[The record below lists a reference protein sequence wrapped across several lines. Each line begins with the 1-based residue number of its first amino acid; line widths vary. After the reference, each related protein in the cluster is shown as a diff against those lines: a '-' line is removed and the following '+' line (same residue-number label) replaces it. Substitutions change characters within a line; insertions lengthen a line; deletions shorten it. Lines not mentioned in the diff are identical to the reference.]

1 MIRILGML
9 MISVFSCISL
19 MAQNPKVEI
28 LREAY
33 AQKDWKAF
41 VDNFPQ
47 TFVEFVD
54 LYGCDLDKGPK
65 PLYEGNKTHIFFIFS
80 DDRIREKQYLEWLLK
95 LTEGYMWEADAVN
108 WLGYNIGLMIDSY
121 PELISDFM
129 KDKPDDLVKD
139 FFKSAIANP
148 HPVPDNTGYYTS
160 LLEKI
165 KLYEELSPRIVLLMM
180 VAHSG
185 WQSRQSPQHYLLVT
199 GQNRTF

>member
-65 PLYEGNKTHIFFIFS
+65 PLYEGNMTHIFFIFS

-139 FFKSAIANP
+139 FIKSAIANP

-180 VAHSG
+180 VAHSE
-185 WQSRQSPQHYLLVT
+185 LVDEWVE
-199 GQNRTF
+199 

>member
-1 MIRILGML
+1 MARILVL
-9 MISVFSCISL
+9 SLISVFSCISL

-65 PLYEGNKTHIFFIFS
+65 PLYEGNMTHIFFIFS

-108 WLGYNIGLMIDSY
+108 WLGYNIELMIDSY

-139 FFKSAIANP
+139 FFKSAIASP

-180 VAHSG
+180 VAHSE
-185 WQSRQSPQHYLLVT
+185 LVDEWVE
-199 GQNRTF
+199 

>member
-1 MIRILGML
+1 MARILVL
-9 MISVFSCISL
+9 FLISVFSCISL
-19 MAQNPKVEI
+19 MAQNPQVEI

-65 PLYEGNKTHIFFIFS
+65 PLYEGNMTHIFFIFS

-139 FFKSAIANP
+139 FFKCAIANP

-180 VAHSG
+180 VAHSE
-185 WQSRQSPQHYLLVT
+185 LVDEWVE
-199 GQNRTF
+199 

>member
-1 MIRILGML
+1 MARILVL
-9 MISVFSCISL
+9 FLISVFSCISL

-65 PLYEGNKTHIFFIFS
+65 PLYEGNMTHIFFIFS

-180 VAHSG
+180 VVHSE
-185 WQSRQSPQHYLLVT
+185 LVDEWVE
-199 GQNRTF
+199 

>member
-9 MISVFSCISL
+9 MISVFSCISM

-65 PLYEGNKTHIFFIFS
+65 PLYEGNMTHIFFIFS

-108 WLGYNIGLMIDSY
+108 WLGRNIGLMIDGY

-180 VAHSG
+180 VAHSE
-185 WQSRQSPQHYLLVT
+185 LVDEWVE
-199 GQNRTF
+199 

>member
-1 MIRILGML
+1 MARILVL
-9 MISVFSCISL
+9 FLISVFSCISL

-65 PLYEGNKTHIFFIFS
+65 PLYEGNMTHIFFIFS
-80 DDRIREKQYLEWLLK
+80 DDRIRGKQYLEWLLK

-180 VAHSG
+180 VAHSE
-185 WQSRQSPQHYLLVT
+185 LVDEWVE
-199 GQNRTF
+199 

>member
-1 MIRILGML
+1 MARILVL
-9 MISVFSCISL
+9 FLISVFSCISL

-108 WLGYNIGLMIDSY
+108 WLGYNIELMIDSY

-180 VAHSG
+180 VAHSE
-185 WQSRQSPQHYLLVT
+185 LVDEWVE
-199 GQNRTF
+199 

>member
-1 MIRILGML
+1 MARILVL
-9 MISVFSCISL
+9 FLFSVFSCISL

-41 VDNFPQ
+41 VDDFPQ

-65 PLYEGNKTHIFFIFS
+65 PLYEGNMTHIFFIFS

-95 LTEGYMWEADAVN
+95 LTEGYIWEADAVN

-139 FFKSAIANP
+139 FFKSSIANP

-180 VAHSG
+180 VAHSE
-185 WQSRQSPQHYLLVT
+185 LVDEWVE
-199 GQNRTF
+199 

>member
-1 MIRILGML
+1 MARILVL
-9 MISVFSCISL
+9 FLISVFSCISL

-65 PLYEGNKTHIFFIFS
+65 PLYEGNMTHIFFIFS

-180 VAHSG
+180 VAHSE
-185 WQSRQSPQHYLLVT
+185 LVDEWVE
-199 GQNRTF
+199 

>member
-1 MIRILGML
+1 MARILVL
-9 MISVFSCISL
+9 FLISVFSCISL

-65 PLYEGNKTHIFFIFS
+65 PLYEGNITDIFFICS

-108 WLGYNIGLMIDSY
+108 WLGYNIELMIDSY

-180 VAHSG
+180 VAHSELEDE
-185 WQSRQSPQHYLLVT
+185 WVE
-199 GQNRTF
+199 

>member
-1 MIRILGML
+1 MARILVL
-9 MISVFSCISL
+9 FLISVFSCISL

-33 AQKDWKAF
+33 AQKDWKVF

-65 PLYEGNKTHIFFIFS
+65 PLYEGNMTHIFFIFS

-180 VAHSG
+180 VAHSE
-185 WQSRQSPQHYLLVT
+185 LVDEWVE
-199 GQNRTF
+199 

>member
-33 AQKDWKAF
+33 AQEDWKAF

-65 PLYEGNKTHIFFIFS
+65 PLYEGNMTHIFFIFS

-180 VAHSG
+180 VAHSE
-185 WQSRQSPQHYLLVT
+185 LVAEWIE
-199 GQNRTF
+199 

>member
-1 MIRILGML
+1 MARILVL
-9 MISVFSCISL
+9 FLISVFSCISL

-65 PLYEGNKTHIFFIFS
+65 PLYEGNMTHIFFIFS

-160 LLEKI
+160 LLEII

-180 VAHSG
+180 VAHSE
-185 WQSRQSPQHYLLVT
+185 LVDEWVE
-199 GQNRTF
+199 

>member
-1 MIRILGML
+1 MARILVL
-9 MISVFSCISL
+9 FLISVFSCISL

-65 PLYEGNKTHIFFIFS
+65 PLYEGNMTHIFFIFS

-108 WLGYNIGLMIDSY
+108 WLSYNIGLMIDSY

-180 VAHSG
+180 VAHSE
-185 WQSRQSPQHYLLVT
+185 LVDEWVE
-199 GQNRTF
+199 

>member
-65 PLYEGNKTHIFFIFS
+65 PLYEGNMTHIFFIFS

-180 VAHSG
+180 VAHSE
-185 WQSRQSPQHYLLVT
+185 LVDEWVE
-199 GQNRTF
+199 

>member
-1 MIRILGML
+1 MARILVL
-9 MISVFSCISL
+9 FLISVFSCISL

-65 PLYEGNKTHIFFIFS
+65 PLYEGNMTHIFFIFS
-80 DDRIREKQYLEWLLK
+80 DDRIRGKQYLEWLLK

-108 WLGYNIGLMIDSY
+108 WLGYNIELMIDSY

-180 VAHSG
+180 VAHSE
-185 WQSRQSPQHYLLVT
+185 LVDEWVE
-199 GQNRTF
+199 

>member
-1 MIRILGML
+1 ML

-65 PLYEGNKTHIFFIFS
+65 PLYEGNMTHIFFIFS

-148 HPVPDNTGYYTS
+148 YPVPDNTGYYTS

-180 VAHSG
+180 VVHSE
-185 WQSRQSPQHYLLVT
+185 LVDEWVE
-199 GQNRTF
+199 

>member
-1 MIRILGML
+1 ML

-65 PLYEGNKTHIFFIFS
+65 PLYEGNMTHIFFIFS

-180 VAHSG
+180 VAHSE
-185 WQSRQSPQHYLLVT
+185 LVDEWV
-199 GQNRTF
+199 

>member
-1 MIRILGML
+1 MARILVL
-9 MISVFSCISL
+9 FLISVFSCISL

-95 LTEGYMWEADAVN
+95 LT
-108 WLGYNIGLMIDSY
+108 
-121 PELISDFM
+121 
-129 KDKPDDLVKD
+129 
-139 FFKSAIANP
+139 
-148 HPVPDNTGYYTS
+148 
-160 LLEKI
+160 
-165 KLYEELSPRIVLLMM
+165 
-180 VAHSG
+180 
-185 WQSRQSPQHYLLVT
+185 
-199 GQNRTF
+199 

>member
-1 MIRILGML
+1 M
-9 MISVFSCISL
+9 
-19 MAQNPKVEI
+19 
-28 LREAY
+28 
-33 AQKDWKAF
+33 
-41 VDNFPQ
+41 
-47 TFVEFVD
+47 
-54 LYGCDLDKGPK
+54 
-65 PLYEGNKTHIFFIFS
+65 THIFFIFS

-165 KLYEELSPRIVLLMM
+165 KLYGELSPRIVLLMM
-180 VAHSG
+180 VAHSE
-185 WQSRQSPQHYLLVT
+185 LVDEWVE
-199 GQNRTF
+199 